1 MYALLLL
8 FQVSQWLANLIYILF
23 KTLSKSL
30 KLQYRGLL
38 DFFIQEMNKTSLLFK
53 DKLEN

>member
-1 MYALLLL
+1 MYASLLL